1 MKECA
6 KILLWVLSACFLVAC
21 STNDASSAR
30 QYYEEGRALRQDGEV
45 VQAMQSFISATQTRT
60 NDFALLGRAYSN
72 MANMCRQAER
82 HDLAFE
88 VYSLS
93 AEQFSRAN
101 DTLAFAY
108 ALNNMA
114 WEQAVLGNKT
124 AARTLVDSA
133 LLVCP
138 CEEVQTKVIES
149 LAASSLYAEEYDSTL
164 FYTARMHSAYGRML
178 RAQAFCL
185 LEQCDSAADYARL
198 VIAETENPRY
208 LDDAYYILAHCDST
222 DNVTEILDLT
232 SARTDV
238 QRELEQQ
245 KIQLTQAIMLMEQSL
260 KEGDPANQSKII
272 WWSLFAAL
280 CIVVGALLL
289 IRKLRKQSN
298 DRTSQLKK
306 TCRALAQ
313 IDTMKNELNW
323 NNYDAFCR
331 ACDERFFGF
340 ADKLTQRGFSEREI
354 RLCLLVMIGFSYAE
368 MADILNRAQN
378 GIGKDKYTIAK
389 KLNVTVKDLQTTLRN
404 IACQEE

>member
-1 MKECA
+1 MKEWA
-6 KILLWVLSACFLVAC
+6 KILLGLWTACCLAAC
-21 STNDASSAR
+21 GANDATSAQR
-30 QYYEEGRALRQDGEV
+30 YYEEGRALRQEGEV
-45 VQAMQSFISATQTRT
+45 VQAMQQFVAATQTRT
-60 NDFALLGRAYSN
+60 NDFALLGRTYSN

-93 AEQFSRAN
+93 AEQFLRAN

-114 WEQAVLGNKT
+114 WEQAVQGNKPD
-124 AARTLVDSA
+124 AVVLVDSA
-133 LLVCP
+133 LRICTR
-138 CEEVQTKVIES
+138 EEVQTKVLES

-164 FYTARMHSAYGRML
+164 FYTARMHGVYGRML

-185 LEQCDSAADYARL
+185 LDQCDSAIQYARQ
-198 VIAETENPRY
+198 VVSETDNPRY

-222 DNVTEILDLT
+222 ENVNEILDLT

-260 KEGDPANQSKII
+260 KGGNPKDPKKIV
-272 WWSLFAAL
+272 WWTLFATL
-280 CIVVGALLL
+280 CVAVGVLLF
-289 IRKLRKQSN
+289 RKLRKPN

-306 TCRALAQ
+306 TCRSLAKV
-313 IDTMKNELNW
+313 DAMKTELRW
-323 NNYDAFCR
+323 NDYDAFCR
-331 ACDERFFGF
+331 ACDERFFGL
-340 ADKLTQRGFSEREI
+340 ADKLTKRGLSEREI
-354 RLCLLVMIGFSYAE
+354 RLCLLVLIGFSYAE
-368 MADILNRAQN
+368 MADILHRAQN

-389 KLNVTVKDLQTTLRN
+389 KLNVTVKDLQATLRN

>member
-6 KILLWVLSACFLVAC
+6 KILLWVLSACFLLAC

-93 AEQFSRAN
+93 AEQFLRAN

-114 WEQAVLGNKT
+114 WEQAILGNKT
-124 AARTLVDSA
+124 AAIALVDSA
-133 LLVCP
+133 LKVCP
-138 CEEVQTKVIES
+138 REEVQTKVLES

-164 FYTARMHSAYGRML
+164 FYTAYMHSAYGRML

-185 LEQCDSAADYARL
+185 LNQCDSAADYARL

-222 DNVTEILDLT
+222 ENVNEILDLT

-245 KIQLTQAIMLMEQSL
+245 KIQFTQAIMLMEQSL
-260 KEGDPANQSKII
+260 KGGNPKDPKKIV
-272 WWSLFAAL
+272 WWTLFATL
-280 CIVVGALLL
+280 CVAVGVLLF
-289 IRKLRKQSN
+289 RKLRKPN
-298 DRTSQLKK
+298 DRASQLKK
-306 TCRALAQ
+306 TCRSLAKV
-313 IDTMKNELNW
+313 DAMKTELRW
-323 NNYDAFCR
+323 NDYDAFCR
-331 ACDERFFGF
+331 ACDERFFGL
-340 ADKLTQRGFSEREI
+340 ADKLTKRGLSEREI
-354 RLCLLVMIGFSYAE
+354 RLCLLVLIGFSYAE
-368 MADILNRAQN
+368 MADILHRAQN

-389 KLNVTVKDLQTTLRN
+389 KLNVTVKDLQATLQN